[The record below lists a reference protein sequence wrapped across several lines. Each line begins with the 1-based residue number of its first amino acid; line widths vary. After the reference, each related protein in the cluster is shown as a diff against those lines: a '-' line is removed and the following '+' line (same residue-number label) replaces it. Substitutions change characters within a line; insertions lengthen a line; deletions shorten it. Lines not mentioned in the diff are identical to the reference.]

1 MKKVLVA
8 NRGEIAVRVIRACKV
23 LDLKTVAVYSLA
35 DKSALHVQLADQA
48 VCIGPA
54 DPKKSYLNQNN
65 IIAAA
70 QITGADAIH
79 PGYGFLSENAD
90 FAELC
95 QNNGLTFIGPSASVI
110 RTMGDKEQARQTMQA
125 AGVPIIAG
133 SENDFL
139 DLDTGLKSAA
149 ALDYPVMLKASAGGG
164 GKGMR
169 IVASADQFANQF
181 STAQAEAV
189 NSFGDGHMYLEK
201 YLPDPRHIEVQIAAD
216 NFGHVFALGERD
228 CTIQQRHQKVIEE
241 APATALDDDSRQVM
255 FDISV
260 KAAESIGY
268 VGVGTMEF
276 LYQGPSNFYFMEMN
290 TRLQVEH
297 PVSELTSNHNL
308 VELQLMI
315 ANGQRID
322 YLFKKKSAVEN
333 FALECRINALTA
345 GKITSL
351 HLPGGNGIRV
361 DDALYQGYLV
371 PPYYD
376 SMIAKIIAYGKS
388 RSSTIKKMQAALDET
403 VIGGISTNLDF
414 LAQLL
419 REEDYLK
426 NNTDINWLDRLSR

>member
-8 NRGEIAVRVIRACKV
+8 NRGEIAVRIIRACKV

-241 APATALDDDSRQVM
+241 APATALDDGSRQVM

-276 LYQGPSNFYFMEMN
+276 LYQGPGNFYFMEMN

-297 PVSELTSNHNL
+297 PVSELTSNQNL

-322 YLFKKKSAVEN
+322 HLFKKKSVVEN

-361 DDALYQGYLV
+361 DDALYQGYRV

-388 RSSTIKKMQAALDET
+388 RSSAIKKMQAALDET

-426 NNTDINWLDRLSR
+426 NNTDINWLDRLSK

>member
-169 IVASADQFANQF
+169 IVASAD
-181 STAQAEAV
+181 
-189 NSFGDGHMYLEK
+189 
-201 YLPDPRHIEVQIAAD
+201 
-216 NFGHVFALGERD
+216 
-228 CTIQQRHQKVIEE
+228 
-241 APATALDDDSRQVM
+241 
-255 FDISV
+255 
-260 KAAESIGY
+260 
-268 VGVGTMEF
+268 
-276 LYQGPSNFYFMEMN
+276 
-290 TRLQVEH
+290 
-297 PVSELTSNHNL
+297 
-308 VELQLMI
+308 
-315 ANGQRID
+315 
-322 YLFKKKSAVEN
+322 
-333 FALECRINALTA
+333 
-345 GKITSL
+345 
-351 HLPGGNGIRV
+351 
-361 DDALYQGYLV
+361 
-371 PPYYD
+371 
-376 SMIAKIIAYGKS
+376 
-388 RSSTIKKMQAALDET
+388 
-403 VIGGISTNLDF
+403 
-414 LAQLL
+414 
-419 REEDYLK
+419 
-426 NNTDINWLDRLSR
+426 

>member
-1 MKKVLVA
+1 
-8 NRGEIAVRVIRACKV
+8 
-23 LDLKTVAVYSLA
+23 
-35 DKSALHVQLADQA
+35 
-48 VCIGPA
+48 
-54 DPKKSYLNQNN
+54 
-65 IIAAA
+65 
-70 QITGADAIH
+70 
-79 PGYGFLSENAD
+79 
-90 FAELC
+90 
-95 QNNGLTFIGPSASVI
+95 
-110 RTMGDKEQARQTMQA
+110 
-125 AGVPIIAG
+125 
-133 SENDFL
+133 
-139 DLDTGLKSAA
+139 
-149 ALDYPVMLKASAGGG
+149 
-164 GKGMR
+164 
-169 IVASADQFANQF
+169 
-181 STAQAEAV
+181 
-189 NSFGDGHMYLEK
+189 
-201 YLPDPRHIEVQIAAD
+201 
-216 NFGHVFALGERD
+216 
-228 CTIQQRHQKVIEE
+228 
-241 APATALDDDSRQVM
+241 M